1 MELIAVL
8 WKSINFASMKRSLN
22 ILMAL
27 LLSLMVVYMSVGTT
41 VMHCLSYNKVMVG
54 VVKDCCLKRCV
65 DHDCCQGHRQG
76 TQLKKHCM
84 DVKQVKLSPTQS
96 FQKMDFKAAP
106 AFAGIRLG
114 TWALVPRPAVCH
126 VQETEGWSTYVPHSP
141 PREYLSLLHTLII

>member
-1 MELIAVL
+1 MEVVRQ
-8 WKSINFASMKRSLN
+8 KSVNFAPMKRSLN

-54 VVKDCCLKRCV
+54 TMADCCLKRCV
-65 DHDCCQGHRQG
+65 DHACCQGHE
-76 TQLKKHCM
+76 TEAQLKKHCM

-96 FQKMDFKAAP
+96 FQKVDFKAAP
-106 AFAGIRLG
+106 AFAGIQPG
-114 TWALVPRPAVCH
+114 TWSLVPRPVVCY
-126 VQETEGWSTYVPHSP
+126 VQGPKGWSTHVPHSP

>member
-8 WKSINFASMKRSLN
+8 WKSINFAPMKRSLN

-27 LLSLMVVYMSVGTT
+27 MLSLMVVYMSVGTT

-54 VVKDCCLKRCV
+54 IMADCCKKRCV

-96 FQKMDFKAAP
+96 VQKVDFKAAP
-106 AFAGIRLG
+106 AFAGIQLG
-114 TWALVPRPAVCH
+114 TWALVPRPVVCR

>member
-1 MELIAVL
+1 MEVVRQ
-8 WKSINFASMKRSLN
+8 KSINFASMKRSLN

-41 VMHCLSYNKVMVG
+41 VMHCLRYDKVMVG
-54 VVKDCCLKRCV
+54 VVKDCCLKRCT

-96 FQKMDFKAAP
+96 FQKVDFKAAP
-106 AFAGIRLG
+106 AFAGIQPG
-114 TWALVPRPAVCH
+114 TWSLVPRPVVCY
-126 VQETEGWSTYVPHSP
+126 VQGAEGWSTYVPHSP

>member
-1 MELIAVL
+1 MEVVRQ
-8 WKSINFASMKRSLN
+8 KSINFASMKRSLN

-41 VMHCLSYNKVMVG
+41 VMHCLRYDKVMVG
-54 VVKDCCLKRCV
+54 VVKDCCLKRCM
-65 DHDCCQGHRQG
+65 DHDCCQGHRLG

-96 FQKMDFKAAP
+96 FQKVDFKAAP
-106 AFAGIRLG
+106 AFAGILPG
-114 TWALVPRPAVCH
+114 TWSLVPRPVVCH
-126 VQETEGWSTYVPHSP
+126 VQRMKGWSTYVPHSP

>member
-1 MELIAVL
+1 MEVVRQ
-8 WKSINFASMKRSLN
+8 KSINFASMKRSLN

-41 VMHCLSYNKVMVG
+41 VMHCLRYDKVMVG
-54 VVKDCCLKRCV
+54 VVKDCCLKRCM

-96 FQKMDFKAAP
+96 FQKVDFKAAP
-106 AFAGIRLG
+106 AFAGIQPG
-114 TWALVPRPAVCH
+114 TWSLVPRPVACY
-126 VQETEGWSTYVPHSP
+126 VQGSEGWGTHAPHSP